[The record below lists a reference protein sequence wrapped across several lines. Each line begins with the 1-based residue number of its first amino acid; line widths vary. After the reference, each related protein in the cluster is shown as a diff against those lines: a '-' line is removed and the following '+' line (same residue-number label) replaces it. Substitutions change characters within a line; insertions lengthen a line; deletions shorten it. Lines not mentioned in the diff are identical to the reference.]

1 MKCAA
6 FLNDMLPMTI
16 LPVTSVSAYCGSY
29 ERHHCPLPI
38 SETFALSLISSLG
51 DVNERGG

>member
-38 SETFALSLISSLG
+38 SETFDLSLISSLG